1 MACPRCKAAEVSG
14 ERCPRCGVVVAAYLA
29 ALEKMRRA
37 PGHRETAPAAPAAPP
52 AAPAQLAS
60 AQPSA
65 TNGPPATSSAPATN
79 GALTAAGARVVHS
92 LAFRGRGGTLFGIQ
106 IVNMLRAL
114 LTLGV
119 YYFWGKVRVRR
130 YVFGQAELGGD
141 RFAYHGT
148 GGELARGF
156 VTAMV
161 LFILPVVALNL
172 LPRLLEAGP
181 AAEAVAQF
189 LGYVVVSV
197 FVPVAMVGAHRYRLS
212 RTSWRGIRFAFR
224 GRTWDFVKL
233 FLAGSLLTTLTL
245 GLYYPMFDT
254 RRRAFMVSNAQFGNR
269 RFGFDGRG
277 GQLMRP
283 FLLAL
288 LLTLPTLGL
297 CWFWYVAR
305 KRRYFWTHTTFGRA
319 RFRSTVTGRLLLSL
333 TLGNVLLLAVT
344 LGLGWPWVLV
354 RNGRFACDT
363 VKLDGALDLSGIVQ
377 APRPEAATGDAL
389 STFLGMDVGIA

>member
-14 ERCPRCGVVVAAYLA
+14 ERCPRCGVVVAIYLA
-29 ALEKMRRA
+29 ALEKMRQA
-37 PGHRETAPAAPAAPP
+37 PGPRAAAPP
-52 AAPAQLAS
+52 APQTSAPAPVAPV
-60 AQPSA
+60 AAPS
-65 TNGPPATSSAPATN
+65 PPAAASPRATN
-79 GALTAAGARVVHS
+79 GAPAPGRVVHS
-92 LAFRGRGGTLFGIQ
+92 LAFHGRGGTLFGIQ

-130 YVFGQAELGGD
+130 YVLGQSGLEGD

-156 VTAMV
+156 ATALIV
-161 LFILPVVALNL
+161 FILPVVALAL
-172 LPRLLEAGP
+172 LPELLGAGQPVEA
-181 AAEAVAQF
+181 AAQF
-189 LGYVVVSV
+189 LAYVVVSV

-224 GRTWDFVKL
+224 GRTRDFVKL
-233 FLAGSLLTTLTL
+233 FLAGSLLTSLTL
-245 GLYYPMFDT
+245 GLYYPVFDT
-254 RRRAFMVSNAQFGNR
+254 RRRAFLVSHAAFGNR
-269 RFGFDGRG
+269 RFGFDGQGR
-277 GQLMRP
+277 QLLRP
-283 FLLAL
+283 FLTAL

-297 CWFWYVAR
+297 AWFWYVAR

-319 RFRSTVTGRLLLSL
+319 RFRSTVTGRLLLKL
-333 TLGNVLLLAVT
+333 TAGNVLLLALT

-354 RNGRFACDT
+354 RNARFACET
-363 VKLDGALDLSGIVQ
+363 VKLDGVLDLSGVAQ
-377 APRPEAATGDAL
+377 ASQAEAATGDAL

>member
-37 PGHRETAPAAPAAPP
+37 PARPETASRAAPAAATAQLTPVQQPP
-52 AAPAQLAS
+52 APKGAPG
-60 AQPSA
+60 
-65 TNGPPATSSAPATN
+65 TNAAPATN
-79 GALTAAGARVVHS
+79 GAVTVAGARVVHS

-114 LTLGV
+114 LTLGA

-130 YVFGQAELGGD
+130 YVFGQTELGGD

-245 GLYYPMFDT
+245 GLYYPVFDT
-254 RRRAFMVSNAQFGNR
+254 RRRAFMVSHAQFGNR

-297 CWFWYVAR
+297 CWFWYAAR